1 MEKKHL
7 FAGSILSAD
16 LLDLGQDIQNALDA
30 KIDII
35 HFDVMDYHFVQNL
48 TFGPG
53 LLKAIRKRFPEAI
66 LDVHLMVTPITEQI
80 ITDYAKAGAS
90 MISFHPEATPHADR
104 YLTLIRD
111 LGCKA
116 GLVLNPATPPELL
129 RYLWE
134 RLDFV
139 LVMTVNPGFG
149 GQKLIPATLQKVAD
163 IRQMATEAGH
173 GDLLLEVDGGVAV
186 STVKACADAGADIFV
201 VGSAFF
207 AQDNYESALAQ
218 LHGALQG

>member
-116 GLVLNPATPPELL
+116 GLVLNPATPP
-129 RYLWE
+129 
-134 RLDFV
+134 
-139 LVMTVNPGFG
+139 
-149 GQKLIPATLQKVAD
+149 
-163 IRQMATEAGH
+163 
-173 GDLLLEVDGGVAV
+173 
-186 STVKACADAGADIFV
+186 IFLTHTAY
-201 VGSAFF
+201 S
-207 AQDNYESALAQ
+207 N
-218 LHGALQG
+218 

>member
-1 MEKKHL
+1 MTKPSL

-16 LLDLGQDIQNALDA
+16 LLDLGRDVEKALEV

-53 LLKAIRKRFPEAI
+53 LLKAMRKRFPEAVI
-66 LDVHLMVTPITEQI
+66 DVHLMVTPINEKI
-80 ITDYAKAGAS
+80 LEDYAHAGAS
-90 MISFHPEATPHADR
+90 MISFHPEATPHVDR
-104 YLTLIRD
+104 YLAYIRE

-116 GLVLNPATPPELL
+116 GLVLNPGTPICQLN
-129 RYLWE
+129 YLWD

-149 GQKLIPATLQKVAD
+149 GQKLIPAMLQKVKDVKRLAQEAQVD
-163 IRQMATEAGH
+163 ISI
-173 GDLLLEVDGGVAV
+173 EVDGGVAPN
-186 STVKACADAGADIFV
+186 TVKACADAGADIFV

-207 AQDNYESALAQ
+207 AQDDYHKALAD
-218 LHGALQG
+218 LHAALA